1 MLGLHDY
8 IQIAGAFVGALGF
21 ALVFRLRKGLLP
33 AAAIGGMLEW
43 TIYLISYNLIGGAAV
58 FWPSMIASLFCS
70 LYSEV
75 MARKMK
81 APSTIFLVPGL
92 IPLIPG
98 PNLYYVMSYA
108 VQNDWKQMQYNAA
121 QLAQFALGIVAGAA
135 VIWVL
140 VDFIRRIKNWEQS

>member
-43 TIYLISYNLIGGAAV
+43 TIYLISYNLIGGTAV

-98 PNLYYVMSYA
+98 KNLYYVMSYA

-121 QLAQFALGIVAGAA
+121 QLVQFALGIVAGAA